1 MYLKSLEFT
10 FSFIGLSETWLR
22 NETCELYCLDGYEH
36 VEQHRTYKSGCGVGL
51 FVHHTIPFTQR
62 NDLSYLDELIEC
74 VTIEIEKQVFNTTEN
89 VIISVIYRPPNT
101 DTRLFTE
108 NINIVL
114 NIIKRE
120 NKICYFMGDYNIN
133 ILNYD
138 SHSATAQFVDLLY
151 SYALL
156 PLINRP
162 TRISQSSATL
172 IDNIF
177 TNNIDTIDKDRQGIL
192 VTDITDHFPV
202 FYINSCH
209 KQIRSNELH
218 ICRRNFCYDN
228 KLAFQRAIT
237 ETDWSEMYLQCDNV
251 QCAFSLFH
259 SKFVDL
265 FERHFPKRKI
275 KLTYNNRKPWLTTA
289 LKQSIRTKNRLY
301 KRYKCIKSTYNE
313 CWYKS
318 YRNKLTSLLKNA
330 EKSYYAELL
339 ESNKSNLKKTWSILK
354 NIVNKSRV
362 NKMQEKFKITDN
374 TITTDKSAIVEHFND
389 FFVNIGHNLAKRIPD
404 VGIFPKKYLG
414 DRVLQTIFLE
424 PVTPEELSKI
434 FQKKWRPWR
443 WWCFIPAIKRDK
455 LEQGVFPDE
464 LELANVLPLFKF
476 HAFQ

>member
-1 MYLKSLEFT
+1 
-10 FSFIGLSETWLR
+10 
-22 NETCELYCLDGYEH
+22 
-36 VEQHRTYKSGCGVGL
+36 
-51 FVHHTIPFTQR
+51 
-62 NDLSYLDELIEC
+62 
-74 VTIEIEKQVFNTTEN
+74 
-89 VIISVIYRPPNT
+89 
-101 DTRLFTE
+101 
-108 NINIVL
+108 
-114 NIIKRE
+114 
-120 NKICYFMGDYNIN
+120 MGDYDIN

-162 TRISQSSATL
+162 TRSSQSSATL

-177 TNNIDTIDKDRQGIL
+177 TNNIDIIDEDRQGIL

-209 KQIRSNELH
+209 KQIGSNELH

-237 ETDWSEMYLQCDNV
+237 EMDWSEMYLQCDNV

-313 CWYKS
+313 CRYKS
-318 YRNKLTSLLKNA
+318 YRN
-330 EKSYYAELL
+330 
-339 ESNKSNLKKTWSILK
+339 
-354 NIVNKSRV
+354 
-362 NKMQEKFKITDN
+362 
-374 TITTDKSAIVEHFND
+374 
-389 FFVNIGHNLAKRIPD
+389 
-404 VGIFPKKYLG
+404 
-414 DRVLQTIFLE
+414 
-424 PVTPEELSKI
+424 
-434 FQKKWRPWR
+434 
-443 WWCFIPAIKRDK
+443 
-455 LEQGVFPDE
+455 
-464 LELANVLPLFKF
+464 
-476 HAFQ
+476 

>member
-1 MYLKSLEFT
+1 MANNCPVCYKHIQNHAYKMKCLVCLSTYHLKCISITPNDHIYLREHSHDWYCRNCTRGIFPFNDIDDDKKFVAAVNHIDNISSLNSSDLIFHPFEINDIDHNSPLCEIDPDLCFYDSIDFDLSLCNYYCEFSFIEVVSKVTGSSQLFSLCHLNIRSIKQNLSHFEMYLKSLEFT

-22 NETCELYCLDGYEH
+22 DETCELYCLDGYEL
-36 VEQHRTYKSGCGVGL
+36 VEPHRTYKSGGGVGL
-51 FVHHTIPFTQR
+51 FDNHTIPFTQR
-62 NDLSYLDELIEC
+62 NDLSYLDEFIQC
-74 VTIEIEKQVFNTTEN
+74 VTIEIEKQIFNTPKN

-101 DTRLFTE
+101 DTRPFTE

-114 NIIKRE
+114 NIIKME

-138 SHSATAQFVDLLY
+138 SHSETAQFVDLLY

-162 TRISQSSATL
+162 TRISQGSATL
-172 IDNIF
+172 INNIF

-209 KQIRSNELH
+209 KQIGSNELH

-228 KLAFQRAIT
+228 KIAIQRAIT
-237 ETDWSEMYLQCDNV
+237 ETDWSEMYLQGDNV

-301 KRYKCIKSTYNE
+301 K
-313 CWYKS
+313 
-318 YRNKLTSLLKNA
+318 
-330 EKSYYAELL
+330 
-339 ESNKSNLKKTWSILK
+339 
-354 NIVNKSRV
+354 
-362 NKMQEKFKITDN
+362 KI
-374 TITTDKSAIVEHFND
+374 
-389 FFVNIGHNLAKRIPD
+389 
-404 VGIFPKKYLG
+404 
-414 DRVLQTIFLE
+414 
-424 PVTPEELSKI
+424 
-434 FQKKWRPWR
+434 
-443 WWCFIPAIKRDK
+443 
-455 LEQGVFPDE
+455 
-464 LELANVLPLFKF
+464 
-476 HAFQ
+476 